1 MDCWDNRQMTSR
13 KEGAAMKKKTEL
25 LDLTEEDSADQER
38 KNQKEKDKYREVRWD
53 RLDNTAH
60 LFPVI
65 AGEQMTNVYR
75 ISVTLTELVQP
86 ELLQE
91 ALNLVLPKMDGFNLR
106 LRMGV
111 FWYYFEENGKPAPRV
126 REESNFPCRL
136 IQQNKNRNYMFR
148 VTYYKYRINLE
159 VFHVLTDGM
168 GGINFL
174 KELTYQYLR
183 LAHPELKELV
193 GDSLNSGTSLNRE
206 DSFLKNYKKSATK
219 GYQTKKAY
227 LLKGEML
234 PRGEFGVMHGYME
247 IPRLKEV
254 CHSYG
259 CSINEYL
266 VAVYVWSVYT
276 ECMKGMPSERPI
288 RVAVPVNLRPY
299 FNSITTKNFFVMV
312 SAEFHPTKEI
322 YTFEEVLGIVRDS
335 LKSQIDREHLE
346 ELFSYNV
353 SNEKLLV
360 ARAVPLFM
368 KNLAMRFVYTQ
379 SALANT
385 TTITNIGN
393 ISVDEEYRPYVE
405 MFHAFLAM
413 SKGQHQ
419 KGTICSYGS
428 TLVFSFSYD
437 LKDVSVQ
444 RGFFR
449 KLAADGLEVEVE
461 SNGVNY
467 E

>member
-1 MDCWDNRQMTSR
+1 
-13 KEGAAMKKKTEL
+13 MKKKTEFL
-25 LDLTEEDSADQER
+25 EQTEEESADQER
-38 KNQKEKDKYREVRWD
+38 KKQKEKDKYREVRWD

-335 LKSQIDREHLE
+335 LRSQIDREHLE

>member
-1 MDCWDNRQMTSR
+1 
-13 KEGAAMKKKTEL
+13 MKKKTEL
-25 LDLTEEDSADQER
+25 LELTEEDSADQER

-335 LKSQIDREHLE
+335 LRSQIDREHLE

>member
-1 MDCWDNRQMTSR
+1 
-13 KEGAAMKKKTEL
+13 MKKKTEFL
-25 LDLTEEDSADQER
+25 EQTEEESADWER
-38 KNQKEKDKYREVRWD
+38 KKQKEKDKYREVRWD

-234 PRGEFGVMHGYME
+234 PKGEFGVMHGYME

-335 LKSQIDREHLE
+335 LRSQIDREHLE

-437 LKDVSVQ
+437 LKDASVQ

-461 SNGVNY
+461 SNGVND